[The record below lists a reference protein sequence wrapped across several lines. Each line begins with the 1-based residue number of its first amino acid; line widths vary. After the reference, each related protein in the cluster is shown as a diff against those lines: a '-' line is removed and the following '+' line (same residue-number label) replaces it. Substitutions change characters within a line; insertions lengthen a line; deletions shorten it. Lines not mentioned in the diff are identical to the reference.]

1 MTTIWLLLLLV
12 SIVYGF
18 WLQRQQDERAILLAK
33 QLCRQHQLQF
43 LECGR
48 QGHRFSKLND
58 RRRWFTYYQVDF
70 SSDGES
76 RYQAVLTMQ
85 GLRLANFNQPPH
97 RI

>member
-12 SIVYGF
+12 CIVYGF
-18 WLQRQQDERAILLAK
+18 WLQRQQDERAMLLAK

-48 QGHRFSKLND
+48 LGHRFRKIGQ
-58 RRRWFTYYQVDF
+58 RRRFATYYQVDF

-76 RYQAVLTMQ
+76 RYQAELTLQ
-85 GLRLANFNQPPH
+85 GLHLASFNLPPH

>member
-1 MTTIWLLLLLV
+1 MGSILLLLIVV
-12 SIVYGF
+12 SIAYLF
-18 WLQRQQDERAILLAK
+18 WLQRKQDERATFVAR

-48 QGHRFSKLND
+48 QGHRWFKLAG
-58 RRRWFTYYQVDF
+58 RRRFITCYQVDF

-76 RYQAVLTMQ
+76 RYQAELQ
-85 GLRLANFNQPPH
+85 LNGLHLASFTLPPH

>member
-12 SIVYGF
+12 CIVYGF
-18 WLQRQQDERAILLAK
+18 WLQRQQDERAMLLAK

-48 QGHRFSKLND
+48 LGHRLRKIEQ
-58 RRRWFTYYQVDF
+58 RWRFATDYQVDF

-76 RYQAVLTMQ
+76 RYQAELTLQ
-85 GLRLANFNQPPH
+85 GLRLAGFNLPPH